1 MEKLRI
7 NETPVRTSR
16 NFLINNIEVELEMPE
31 KIAEFKNVQIIR
43 ETSNTEKD
51 ASQTKGISE
60 TKIENNTSNEPLTYG
75 IGKIVEQLNYET
87 ANSKIKIQTSTKKE
101 TIKIIYDFDNSN
113 LNLINQIEIIANG
126 NTNVIIEYKSKTSEK
141 CFHNGIIRT
150 IAKENAQLNVT
161 IVNLLNEESNN
172 FEAIENKLE
181 KDSKVN
187 YTIIDIGAKTSVSNY
202 YSNII
207 GENAQNDLKSIY
219 LGINNQKK
227 DLNYIAELKGEK
239 TNIDIDVQGALK
251 DEAKKN
257 FKGTIDFKKGAKKAK
272 GNENEYCML
281 LSNKAK
287 SIALPML
294 LCTEEDVEGNHSTAS
309 GKVDEKELFY
319 IMTRGISYKEA
330 VKLIVKSK
338 FNKIIEKISDEDLK
352 SEILN
357 EIDKRL
363 D

>member
-1 MEKLRI
+1 MEKLKV
-7 NETPVRTSR
+7 NDTPVRTAR
-16 NFLINNIEVELEMPE
+16 NFKINNIEVELDLPE
-31 KIAEFKNVQIIR
+31 KIAEFKNVEIINDK
-43 ETSNTEKD
+43 SNID
-51 ASQTKGISE
+51 SE
-60 TKIENNTSNEPLTYG
+60 VSNLPLTYG
-75 IGKIVEQLNYET
+75 NGKILEELNYET
-87 ANSKIKIQTSTKKE
+87 ANSKIRIQTSNKKE
-101 TIKIIYDFDNSN
+101 NIKIRYNFDNDN

-126 NTNVIIEYKSKTSEK
+126 DTNVIIEYKSQTSQK
-141 CFHNGIIRT
+141 CLHNGIIRT
-150 IAKENAQLNVT
+150 IANEKAKLNVT
-161 IVNLLNEESNN
+161 IVNLLNENSDN
-172 FEAIENKLE
+172 FESIENRLE
-181 KDSKVN
+181 KNSKVK
-187 YTIIDIGAKTSVSNY
+187 YTIIDIGGKTSVSNY

-207 GENAQNDLKSIY
+207 GENADNDLKSIY
-219 LGINNQKK
+219 LGIGEQRK
-227 DLNYIAELKGEK
+227 DINYIAELRGIK

-257 FKGTIDFKKGAKKAK
+257 FKGTIDFKKGSKKAK

-281 LSNKAK
+281 LSDKAK

-309 GKVDEKELFY
+309 GKVDEKQLFY

-338 FNKIIEKISDEDLK
+338 FNKIIERILDEELK
-352 SEILN
+352 DEILG

>member
-1 MEKLRI
+1 MEKLRV
-7 NETPVRTSR
+7 NDTPVRTAR
-16 NFLINNIEVELEMPE
+16 NFLINNIEIELEMPE
-31 KIAEFKNVQIIR
+31 KIAEFKNIEIINNG
-43 ETSNTEKD
+43 SIIDN
-51 ASQTKGISE
+51 QT
-60 TKIENNTSNEPLTYG
+60 TNQALTYG
-75 IGKIVEQLNYET
+75 TGKILEELNYET

-101 TIKIIYDFDNSN
+101 NIKIIYDFDSNN

-181 KDSKVN
+181 KNSKVN

-219 LGINNQKK
+219 LGINKQKK

-309 GKVDEKELFY
+309 GKADEKQLFY

-338 FNKIIEKISDEDLK
+338 FNKIIERISDENLK
-352 SEILN
+352 NEILK